1 MNRLCQI
8 NNDCSRFSWRWFDK
22 SLFNA
27 KMLALNPCLFICF
40 PQAMIHGV
48 GEPRRIS
55 ANAHGLNQDDSK
67 CLFLYGIQFD
77 VAQ

>member
-27 KMLALNPCLFICF
+27 KMLALNPSYLFVSRK
-40 PQAMIHGV
+40 P
-48 GEPRRIS
+48 
-55 ANAHGLNQDDSK
+55 
-67 CLFLYGIQFD
+67 
-77 VAQ
+77 